1 LPEKKTTPNLH
12 QQNSSEDHSA
22 SPEPDQME
30 ESDEVKDQG
39 DDESEVEAS
48 AGEDDDRTPCMMCFR
63 KCQRVKSHLVKV
75 CSHFLTSQV
84 QGLMMHEEYY
94 RKPQFLGYFLYSP
107 IVHGALLFRV

>member
-1 LPEKKTTPNLH
+1 MNLHFPAKKTSNFH

-39 DDESEVEAS
+39 SDESEDEAS
-48 AGEDDDRTPCMMCFR
+48 AGEDDRTLCPVCFR
-63 KCQRVKSHLVKV
+63 KYRRVRSHLVKV

-84 QGLMMHEEYY
+84 QGLMMNEESY
-94 RKPQFLGYFLYSP
+94 RKPQFIGYGLD
-107 IVHGALLFRV
+107 IKVVADK